1 MSLRFRLNLL
11 ITALLLLFMLAVGY
25 VILKGSKASIQ
36 EGVEA
41 ATRVTVQLLDT
52 VVVSSIQ
59 NPEWG
64 YTHDVMRRFLHH
76 LGHVRGNEITLYS
89 LNGALIFRSPPSKYR
104 ADVNPPQW
112 FTSML
117 DPKEKAVSRLIRF
130 GKLVVQPNPAGAIR
144 EAWSK
149 MRFLFWVGLG
159 FFIFLNAIVYWML
172 GRWLRPLQPM
182 LKAINRM
189 EQGDLSTR
197 LPQFDLPEFGSIAK
211 NFNLMG
217 ESLQKS
223 TAENQRLALIAQQ
236 SADAVMIHD
245 LNGNISFWNAAA
257 QKIFGYAPD
266 DIIGKS
272 ASILIP
278 KGQERDLAQNMRAIN
293 DRRNVENHDTQRQA
307 RDGRIVDVSISA
319 APLIDPQTNALIGD
333 ICSMRDITE
342 RKHAEIAERKAEVAE
357 NKLEEN
363 RQITHLIQKH
373 IEDERRSLAREL
385 HDELGQYVTAIKTFA
400 VAIANKTKEKAP
412 EVEASAQTIVAAANH
427 IYDGMHNIIRQL
439 RPGSLD
445 NLGLVETLKDAINNV
460 QKQQPN
466 LKIILELS
474 GNLEGLGE
482 SLNINIYRIVQESIN
497 NAIKHAEAKN
507 IVITLATSKTGA
519 LQLTIKDDGKGM
531 DINAVDQTN
540 HFGLLGMRERVQG
553 FKGSFNV
560 DSEPNTQTA
569 TKVSSKKAGTKPTGK
584 QSTGTT
590 IYINIPQAFII
601 SH

>member
-25 VILKGSKASIQ
+25 VILKGTKASIQ

-64 YTHDVMRRFLHH
+64 YTHDVMRRFLEH
-76 LGHVRGNEITLYS
+76 LGHVRSNEIYLYN
-89 LNGALIFRSPPSKYR
+89 LNGALLFKSPPSKYR
-104 ADVNPPQW
+104 SDISPPRWFENMLNPH
-112 FTSML
+112 
-117 DPKEKAVSRLIRF
+117 EKSVTRLIRF
-130 GKLVVQPNPAGAIR
+130 GKLIVTPNPAGAIR
-144 EAWSK
+144 EAWGK
-149 MRFLFWVGLG
+149 MRFLFWVGLA
-159 FFIFLNAIVYWML
+159 FFILLNAIVYWML

-182 LKAINRM
+182 LKAINQM
-189 EQGDLSTR
+189 EQGDLTTR
-197 LPQFDLPEFGSIAK
+197 LPHFDLPEFGSIAK

-236 SADAVMIHD
+236 TADAVMIHD

-257 QKIFGYAPD
+257 QKIFGYAPA

-293 DRRNVENHDTQRQA
+293 DRRNVDNHDTQRTA

-319 APLIDPQTNALIGD
+319 APLIDPLTNELIGD

-400 VAIANKTKEKAP
+400 VAIANKTREKAP

-445 NLGLVETLKDAINNV
+445 NLGLVETLKDTINNV

-466 LKIILELS
+466 LNITLDLS
-474 GNLEGLGE
+474 GNLDALGE

-507 IVITLATSKTGA
+507 IAIKLAITKTGA

-531 DINAVDQTN
+531 DVNAVDQTN

-560 DSEPNTQTA
+560 DSEPNTQIA
-569 TKVSSKKAGTKPTGK
+569 TKAGSKKAAAKSGATE
-584 QSTGTT
+584 STGTT
-590 IYINIPQAFII
+590 IYINIPQALNV
-601 SH
+601 SN

>member
-11 ITALLLLFMLAVGY
+11 ITTLLLLFMVAVGY
-25 VILKGSKASIQ
+25 LMLKGTKSSIQ

-59 NPEWG
+59 NPGWG
-64 YTHDVMRRFLHH
+64 YTHDVMRRFLEH
-76 LGHVRGNEITLYS
+76 LGHVRSNEIYLYS
-89 LNGALIFRSPPSKYR
+89 LNGALLFQSPPSKYR
-104 ADVNPPQW
+104 ADVDPPQW
-112 FTSML
+112 FENML
-117 DPKEKAVSRLIRF
+117 NPHEKSVTRLIRF
-130 GKLVVQPNPAGAIR
+130 GKLIVTPNPAGAIR

-159 FFIFLNAIVYWML
+159 FFIALNVIVYWML
-172 GRWLRPLQPM
+172 GRWLQPLQPM
-182 LKAINRM
+182 LKAINQM
-189 EQGDLSTR
+189 EQGNLSAR
-197 LPQFDLPEFGSIAK
+197 LPHFNLPEFNSIAQ

-236 SADAVMIHD
+236 TADAIMIHD
-245 LNGNISFWNAAA
+245 LNGNISFWNMAA
-257 QKIFGYAPD
+257 QKIFGYAPQ

-278 KGQERDLAQNMRAIN
+278 KGQERDLIENRRAIS
-293 DRRNVENHDTQRQA
+293 DRRNVENHDTQRVA

-319 APLIDPQTNALIGD
+319 APLIDPDSDLVIGD

-342 RKHAEIAERKAEVAE
+342 RKQVEIAERKAEAAE
-357 NKLEEN
+357 SKLEEN
-363 RQITHLIQKH
+363 RQVTHLIQKH

-427 IYDGMHNIIRQL
+427 IYDGMHNIILQL

-445 NLGLVETLKDAINNV
+445 NLGLSETLKDAINNV
-460 QKQQPN
+460 QKQHAH
-466 LKIILELS
+466 LKINLNLS
-474 GNLEGLGE
+474 GQIENLGE
-482 SLNINIYRIVQESIN
+482 SLNINIYRIVQESIT
-497 NAIKHAEAKN
+497 NAIKHADANN
-507 IVITLATSKTGA
+507 IDIKLVVTETGA
-519 LQLTIKDDGKGM
+519 LDLTIQDDGIGM
-531 DINAVDQTN
+531 DIDSVDQSN

-560 DSEPNTQTA
+560 DSELNKQITA
-569 TKVSSKKAGTKPTGK
+569 EDDNKKMSDENNGLRKKGTK
-584 QSTGTT
+584 
-590 IYINIPQAFII
+590 IYIHIPQAVKI
-601 SH
+601 